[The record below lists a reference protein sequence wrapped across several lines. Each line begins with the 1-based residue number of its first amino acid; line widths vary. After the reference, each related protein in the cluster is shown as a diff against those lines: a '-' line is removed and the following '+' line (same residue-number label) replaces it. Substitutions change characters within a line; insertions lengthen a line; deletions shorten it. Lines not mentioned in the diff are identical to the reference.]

1 MLEVLQKKVEG
12 VAEDYTDL
20 IKTQIMQVKKTTGND
35 GSDVRV
41 DSNSMETIYEGI
53 RTLNHVA
60 SVLERIDRIQRR
72 NACGQGQDV
81 TLKQDEFNTMLQEY
95 SKSPSNVKFGLDNA
109 IIKLNNED
117 GTMRP
122 VLDVISELKV
132 FYETSFEMGTVIHL
146 KKDDISETEAE
157 STDVQKLQQKILWEV
172 DVANDGVLQIH
183 PPTNSN
189 YISIHGAD
197 ELWFLICRLM
207 DCIQLE

>member
-1 MLEVLQKKVEG
+1 MLEVLQKNVESL
-12 VAEDYTDL
+12 AEEYTDL
-20 IKTQIMQVKKTTGND
+20 IKSRIMKTKKATGND
-35 GSDVRV
+35 GSDASV
-41 DSNSMETIYEGI
+41 DSDSMETIYEGI

-81 TLKQDEFNTMLQEY
+81 TLKQAEFNTMLQEY
-95 SKSPSNVKFGLDNA
+95 SESPSNVKFGLDNA

-122 VLDVISELKV
+122 VLDVISEIKA

-172 DVANDGVLQIH
+172 DVANDGVLHIH